1 MLNDLEL
8 NEVLKD
14 YRTKKVIKY
23 SEYLNGY
30 DFEKLAK
37 LGIYID
43 SDKVYTEEEHEW
55 FEMELIEYW
64 DGATRVDGTL
74 EPPMKDLEGT
84 GVTREEYNELL
95 NKMNEVKT
103 QYT

>member
-1 MLNDLEL
+1 MLNDLE
-8 NEVLKD
+8 EVLKD
-14 YRTKKVIKY
+14 YRTKKVINY
-23 SEYLNGY
+23 SNYFSGY
-30 DFEKLAK
+30 DFEKLKK

-43 SDKVYTEEEHEW
+43 PDKIYTEEEHEL

-64 DGATRVDGTL
+64 DGAERVDGTL
-74 EPPMKDLEGT
+74 EPPMKQLEGT

-95 NKMNEVKT
+95 KKMNEVKT